1 MSNGAC
7 IKQRVFNMEDKQM
20 SNFTDLKSCI
30 QLIKEITGAT
40 KVSITLEFPE
50 KVSTPKET
58 ISEQVKEII
67 PPKEETR
74 VVEEEPLVV
83 EQLPETP
90 VSAESDKEDD
100 QSGEWLTIREIES
113 KYNIGYLTARTIA
126 KTLESRVQNRPHSKG
141 RDPLVYNVSPIHNVD
156 RYLKLNSSSV
166 NNVPDG
172 YIPVSELAKIM
183 GLSKGYLFQYL
194 HKNQLH
200 KHMLRVKRSYYCNE
214 AEIRKYRAEQERYAD
229 KHGGNIVHKYC

>member
-1 MSNGAC
+1 MLVLNN
-7 IKQRVFNMEDKQM
+7 VFQNMEDKQM
-20 SNFTDLKSCI
+20 ENFRTNLESYI
-30 QLIKEITGAT
+30 ELIKELTGAT
-40 KVSITLEFPE
+40 KVSITLEFSE

-58 ISEQVKEII
+58 ISEIVQ
-67 PPKEETR
+67 PKKETR
-74 VVEEEPLVV
+74 VVDEEPLVE
-83 EQLPETP
+83 EQLSETL
-90 VSAESDKEDD
+90 VSAESDKKDD

-156 RYLKLNSSSV
+156 SYLKLNSSSV

-214 AEIRKYRAEQERYAD
+214 AEIRKYRAEQEKYAD